1 MQLLQ
6 LISFLEDL
14 FLQSV
19 VLDES
24 TCELHVTPCLPCGD
38 SDSGV
43 DIVEVELWTILAA
56 MDVRAQIICQ
66 LNCICLFDLAFI
78 YDYSSECELHVFSQ
92 NLGMLNMRL
101 AKLGD
106 ILFKGVLEPILHDMQ
121 IEVVIGELVSTS
133 SQHRKAVLSWRSHEY
148 QVPACALSV
157 RSLTSFQLLFSHL
170 ENWITSTTHWQ
181 LLCL

>member
-1 MQLLQ
+1 
-6 LISFLEDL
+6 
-14 FLQSV
+14 LQSV